1 MSIDMMND
9 LEAELEGQL
18 QMTDPEGADPF
29 LGNIIS
35 GIGSALGGLFGEGE
49 GEGEEEDELNMFGA
63 DGFDGEI
70 FNENISFEAAL
81 TPAAAHAL
89 MEVMAAQAAES
100 ESEEEADQFLPI
112 IGALAA
118 KALPL
123 LAKAGPAF
131 AKKMVPQLARGVQTI
146 GKRLWNSP
154 ARKQLTRTL
163 PTIARNAAATVLQQ
177 AANGRPVTGQTVARA
192 LAGSTAQ
199 VLRNPQFR
207 RGSVRR
213 NRRIAAGTVR
223 RICRNGQC
231 WNCSR
236 AG

>member
-35 GIGSALGGLFGEGE
+35 GIGSALGGLMGEM
-49 GEGEEEDELNMFGA
+49 GEGEEEDELNMFG

-70 FNENISFEAAL
+70 FNENLSFEAAL

-118 KALPL
+118 KAIPL
-123 LAKAGPAF
+123 LAKAGPAV
-131 AKKMVPQLARGVQTI
+131 AKKVLPQLAKGVQTI
-146 GKRLWNSP
+146 GKRIWNSP

-163 PTIARNAAATVLQQ
+163 PTIARNAAANVLQQ

-199 VLRNPQFR
+199 VLRNPQIR

-213 NRRIAAGTVR
+213 NRRIVAGTMH

-236 AG
+236 TA

>member
-18 QMTDPEGADPF
+18 QMNDPEGADPF

-35 GIGSALGGLFGEGE
+35 GIGSALGGLVGE
-49 GEGEEEDELNMFGA
+49 GEGEEEDELNMFG

-70 FNENISFEAAL
+70 FNENLSFEAAL
-81 TPAAAHAL
+81 TPAAANAL

-100 ESEEEADQFLPI
+100 DSEEEADQFLPI

-123 LAKAGPAF
+123 LAKAGPAL
-131 AKKMVPQLARGVQTI
+131 AKKVVPQLAKGVQTI
-146 GKRLWNSP
+146 GKKLWNSP
-154 ARKQLTRTL
+154 ARRQLTRTL
-163 PTIARNAAATVLQQ
+163 PTIARNAAANVLQQ

-199 VLRNPQFR
+199 VLRNPQIR
-207 RGSVRR
+207 RGCARR
-213 NRRIAAGTVR
+213 NRRIASGTIR

-231 WNCSR
+231 FNCSR
-236 AG
+236 AS

>member
-18 QMTDPEGADPF
+18 QMTDPEGGDPF
-29 LGNIIS
+29 LGNVIS
-35 GIGSALGGLFGEGE
+35 GIGNALGGLFGE
-49 GEGEEEDELNMFGA
+49 GEGEEEDELNMLA
-63 DGFDGEI
+63 DGFDNEV

-81 TPAAAHAL
+81 TPAAANAL

-123 LAKAGPAF
+123 LAKAGPAL
-131 AKKMVPQLARGVQTI
+131 AKKVVPQLARGVQTI

-154 ARKQLTRTL
+154 ARRQLTRTL
-163 PTIARNAAATVLQQ
+163 PTIARNAAANVLQQ

-199 VLRNPQFR
+199 VLRNPQVR
-207 RGSVRR
+207 RGCVRR
-213 NRRIAAGTVR
+213 NRRIASGTVR

-236 AG
+236 TA